1 MRFFTN
7 KYLIPLLFTDISI
20 TIRLKNMCAGIV
32 IISAMCLPVVVKAQA
47 VTTITGGVYHNNR
60 EAVPG
65 ALVYLLNTDLTAT
78 TNTNGEFRFQNLSAG
93 KYTIRVSAAGYA
105 TLIKEINLNNGGR
118 IDLTLTETARQL
130 DEVIVTAQKS
140 DEQPQKLPLSLSAF
154 SAKQVQDA
162 RLWNIKDIT
171 AMVPNLTSANPGDNR
186 NVTSIRGITTTSYDP
201 AVATYIDGVNQFGL
215 DTYIAQLE
223 DVERIEVLRGP
234 QGTLYGRNAMGG
246 VINIITKQPGNE
258 TRGFAELNF
267 GNYNQQRYSLG
278 LRNALIKDKLF
289 LGVSGLFTRQD
300 GFYTNQFNNTKFDN
314 QHSFMGNYYLKYLA
328 SEKLSF
334 TLNVKHVENRNN
346 GAFPLASDPMTA
358 LSQPFTVNQNN
369 TTTLVDNIL
378 NTSLSIRYTGRSF
391 NFSSQSAYQS
401 NYRYYTSPIDADFS
415 PIDGFSIVNNY
426 GSAFNKVKVGTQE
439 FRFTSPANANSRF
452 NWVGGLYGFY
462 DSNPVKQGT
471 HFGNDAVL
479 LGALFPDFTSINTN
493 KQSLYGLAIF
503 GQGTYKLTN
512 RLDVTAGLRYDYQHN
527 KETIKG
533 EFQPD
538 GQDAVVIRTDTLS
551 TAGFKAFSPKVSL
564 AYHISDENNLF
575 AGYSRGFRTGGISQ
589 LGADPMSQPPLYA
602 YKPETSNNF
611 ELGSKNTF
619 LNNRF
624 RLNATLFFTR
634 INNAQVPTLILPDA
648 ITVIRN
654 AGKLESKGAELEMAI
669 KPLKGL
675 EIEYNFGYTHARYKS
690 LYLASNSAE
699 VNLTGNHQVF
709 TPDVTSMLALQYSY
723 AIGTSNL
730 YKLVAR
736 GEWRYLGDEYFDLGN
751 QVKQNAYQLFNSRIG
766 ISAKKVSVFFWTA
779 NLFNKHYI
787 DYAYDFGAAHLGNPR
802 TLGFS
807 LRTDF

>member
-1 MRFFTN
+1 MRLFIN
-7 KYLIPLLFTDISI
+7 KCLISI
-20 TIRLKNMCAGIV
+20 FFKDLRTITHLKNICSGLIMILV
-32 IISAMCLPVVVKAQA
+32 MWLPAAVKAQA
-47 VTTITGGVYHNNR
+47 ITITGGVYHNNH
-60 EAVPG
+60 EAVAG
-65 ALVYLLNTDLTAT
+65 ATVYLLNTDLTAS
-78 TNTNGEFRFQNLSAG
+78 TNTNGEFKFQNLQTG

-105 TLIKEINLNNGGR
+105 TLIKEIDFKNGEK
-118 IDLTLTETARQL
+118 IDLTLTEATRQL
-130 DEVIVTAQKS
+130 DEVIVSAQKS
-140 DEQPQKLPLSLSAF
+140 DEQPQKLPLSLSTF
-154 SAKQVQDA
+154 SAQQVQDA
-162 RLWNIKDIT
+162 KLWNIKDIT

-223 DVERIEVLRGP
+223 DIERIEVLRGP
-234 QGTLYGRNAMGG
+234 QGTLYGRNALGG
-246 VINIITKQPGNE
+246 VINIITKQPSNE
-258 TRGFAELNF
+258 TRGFAELDF
-267 GNYNQQRYSLG
+267 GNYNQQRYNLG
-278 LRNALIKDKLF
+278 LRTALIKDKLF

-300 GFYTNQFNNTKFDN
+300 GFYTNLFNNTKFDN

-328 SEKLSF
+328 SQKLSF

-369 TTTLVDNIL
+369 TTKLVDNIL
-378 NTSLSIRYTGRSF
+378 NASLAVNYTGKGF

-415 PIDGFSIVNNY
+415 PIDGVSIVNNY

-439 FRFTSPANANSRF
+439 FRFSSPANTNSRF

-462 DSNPVKQGT
+462 ESNPVKQGV
-471 HFGNDAVL
+471 HYGNDAAL
-479 LGALFPDFTSINTN
+479 LGAIADSTGISIN
-493 KQSLYGLAIF
+493 KQSIYGLAIF
-503 GQGTYKLTN
+503 GQGTYKLSN
-512 RLDVTAGLRYDYQHN
+512 KLDIILGLRYDYQHN

-533 EFQPD
+533 EFQLD
-538 GQDAVVIRTDTLS
+538 GQDAVVTRADTS
-551 TAGFKAFSPKVSL
+551 SKASFKAFSPKVSL
-564 AYHISDENNLF
+564 AYHISDANNLF
-575 AGYSRGFRTGGISQ
+575 GGYSRGFRTGGISQ
-589 LGADPMSQPPLYA
+589 LGSDPSQPPLYN

-619 LNNRF
+619 LDNRF
-624 RLNATLFFTR
+624 RVNATLFFTR

-648 ITVIRN
+648 ITITQN
-654 AGKLESKGAELEMAI
+654 AGKLESKGAELELAV

-675 EIEYNFGYTHARYKS
+675 EAEYNFGYTHARYKS
-690 LYLASNSAE
+690 LYLASNGEA

-709 TPDVTSMLALQYSY
+709 TPDVTSMLALQYNY

-730 YKLVAR
+730 YKLVVR

-751 QVKQNAYQLFNSRIG
+751 QVKQDAYHLFNSRIG
-766 ISAKKVSVFFWTA
+766 FSAKKVSVFFWTA

-802 TLGFS
+802 TLGVS